1 MIAMLFIIVALVFDS
16 HTLFVRTLPS
26 DMGEVTKEIT
36 AWGMAIA
43 FELTVLLATANSN
56 YVHKSIQYFLA
67 FCTLMTTLFFFDVFG
82 EADTAKVFRIVFVSI
97 MIACINFIY
106 AELFV
111 KKWQEYLDRI
121 SAGDELAKSFT
132 ELKSQL
138 LEAENNC
145 ITLQESK
152 IIVERN
158 LIKHQQLVSELESQV
173 LINDQK
179 IKVNEQVNQTLQSEL
194 NILKSKLSRKRE
206 KSTAI
211 NNG

>member
-26 DMGEVTKEIT
+26 DMGHTAKEIT

-82 EADTAKVFRIVFVSI
+82 EADTAKVFRIVFVSV

-111 KKWQEYLDRI
+111 KKWQEYQDSI
-121 SAGDELAKSFT
+121 SAGDELIKSF
-132 ELKSQL
+132 SQL
-138 LEAENNC
+138 KTQLFEADNKC
-145 ITLQESK
+145 SALQESK
-152 IIVERN
+152 IIVEQN
-158 LIKHQQLVSELESQV
+158 LLKHQQLVSELEYQV
-173 LINDQK
+173 SINEQK

-194 NILKSKLSRKRE
+194 NTLKSKLSRKRE
-206 KSTAI
+206 ISTAI